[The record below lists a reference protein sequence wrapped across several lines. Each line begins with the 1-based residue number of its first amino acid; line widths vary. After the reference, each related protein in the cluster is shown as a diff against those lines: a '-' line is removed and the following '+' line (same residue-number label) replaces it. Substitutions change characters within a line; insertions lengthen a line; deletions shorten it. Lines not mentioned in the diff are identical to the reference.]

1 MDTMRLRLNTNKT
14 EYITFGSRAQLQKIS
29 TTPLTTG
36 KDIIQMAPDIK
47 YLGGT
52 LDSELFFNKDNHEDK
67 ESNVKFH
74 MYKVNT
80 EIPS

>member
-1 MDTMRLRLNTNKT
+1 MDTMRLRLKTNKNRIHNIWLQCPT
-14 EYITFGSRAQLQKIS
+14 SEDIHNTFI
-29 TTPLTTG
+29 TG
-36 KDIIQMAPDIK
+36 KDIIQTAPDVK
-47 YLGGT
+47 YLRGT
-52 LDSELFFNKDNHEDK
+52 LDGELNFNKDNHEDK